1 MILLVGL
8 GNPGTKYENT
18 RHNAGF
24 FAIDYLIDKFSFDK
38 KPDKFDS
45 KVFTGEISGQKII
58 AIKPQ
63 SFMNLSGSAVQK
75 FSTFYKIPTDR
86 IFVFHDEIDLKIGT
100 HKIKFAGGNAGHNGL
115 KDIDNKIGKNYHR
128 IRIGVGRPED
138 DRFEIS
144 DYVLGKFP
152 LIEKDMINQE
162 IIEIGD
168 KIEEILQ
175 I

>member
-1 MILLVGL
+1 
-8 GNPGTKYENT
+8 
-18 RHNAGF
+18 
-24 FAIDYLIDKFSFDK
+24 
-38 KPDKFDS
+38 
-45 KVFTGEISGQKII
+45 
-58 AIKPQ
+58 
-63 SFMNLSGSAVQK
+63 MNLSGSAVQK